1 MFTSILQLLR
11 TAKWPEDTSQ
21 RASVSTTNSVQSGYF
36 NFGPRSS
43 RPNTFTQA
51 TSAMQDFVRQLN
63 SLLLKAL
70 PDATWNAVCVGRN
83 TESAMHRD
91 SGNKPGT
98 MNHTFCVGSFSGG
111 GLWLESE
118 LGDEEASMPS
128 GASLKGVVIDTYC
141 SPKSFLC
148 SLWHKTLPYKGE
160 RWVVTAY
167 TLSGASPEMLRPL
180 GFPCDAAAAPAPVQP
195 APAKLGTASLELNS
209 SGPSSKGSVTPA
221 AAPPPKRLKCAPP
234 PSTPLGPPS
243 KPVFLEICSGSA
255 MLSYVAK
262 EAGYHAVPIDWRHN
276 RQRSCVH
283 ALQLDLRLPS
293 SWSFLERTCLAC
305 AVAWVHMAPP
315 CGTASRAREC
325 GPGPKPL
332 RSMQHVR
339 GLPGLSSVDQ
349 ARVESANAIYDHMA
363 AFCKFLALRLPQV
376 PFSVENPLHSYLW
389 QLPVWS
395 DLAAKHSVVT
405 FDSCRHG
412 SQRKKATALLTN
424 SESLHSLSGPCP
436 GCSKHLLWGRQGKS
450 FATAEETGY
459 PKLLCEKIVSCVDKS
474 ATCRGMAPTPL
485 APSLLSASK
494 AGAQVQPRGRRFP
507 PIISEFAYTMSVSSA
522 TAPPLDSK
530 NCLPRPWQ
538 SVPAGSKLV
547 RESVER
553 GGSRLPE
560 GSKFYVFGVY
570 RSMQA
575 FFSEA
580 KLVVHPFD
588 SARSLPDGLLRVLFD
603 TLTKSLVDTMK
614 HRLAKLQHWRSL
626 AQQLEPAETKLR
638 SSMDPCVR
646 RVLGQKRVEL
656 MRRIA
661 SEIEWPDMSLFD
673 DLAAGFKLTGYLERT
688 GVFASDL
695 KPAAMDHDE
704 FWASAALRREALLE
718 KVRCQKDQDFAEEL
732 WNMTMEE
739 SDQSGK
745 CWLDGPLDV
754 DSLDDIFPQ
763 GWNACRRFAVW
774 QGKWRAIDDFS
785 EAAVNA
791 CFGAFEK
798 VTLKALDEVCWLCMH
813 VCRAAIA
820 SGAIVLEL
828 SSGEK
833 LRGRLHQAWHD
844 ASRIRPLCKTYDLR
858 AAYKQLPLHPEE
870 RPKAVIVLK
879 PPGDH
884 QVKAFVCNTLPFGA
898 SASVLQFNRVALFL
912 QRVLWELR
920 VAVACYYDDYP
931 AMAPAFLAGG
941 TDNAV
946 HALMDLLGFPLS
958 EKEKPFATASETLG
972 VMLDTSDA
980 GMERILVANKP
991 ERASMLADSL
1001 GRILES
1007 GQVDTRLLPSLLGR
1021 LRFADAQL
1029 LGRTGRLA
1037 LSDLRFFGDRTGVF
1051 DLTES
1056 QINALTILRARLI
1069 ASRPRAIATC
1079 PASHPVLVFTD
1090 GACDPCGDSF
1100 ETGVGGVLSV
1110 PSTGEVRTFGCKV
1123 PDKLVR
1129 SWADCRK
1136 HIIGQVELFAVV
1148 LARTC
1153 WSRYINGRRCI
1164 FFVDH
1169 AGVLNACINSNS
1181 IDSSWR
1187 SLLLHLEA
1195 ADEED
1200 PCLPWFHRV
1209 ASKSNIADPPSRG
1222 NWDEINFLGSYV
1234 RDDPTC
1240 FISGEPLIAT

>member
-1 MFTSILQLLR
+1 MAAFS
-11 TAKWPEDTSQ
+11 
-21 RASVSTTNSVQSGYF
+21 
-36 NFGPRSS
+36 
-43 RPNTFTQA
+43 
-51 TSAMQDFVRQLN
+51 
-63 SLLLKAL
+63 
-70 PDATWNAVCVGRN
+70 
-83 TESAMHRD
+83 ESAPVFKTR
-91 SGNKPGT
+91 
-98 MNHTFCVGSFSGG
+98 CAQVG
-111 GLWLESE
+111 L
-118 LGDEEASMPS
+118 D
-128 GASLKGVVIDTYC
+128 D
-141 SPKSFLC
+141 
-148 SLWHKTLPYKGE
+148 
-160 RWVVTAY
+160 
-167 TLSGASPEMLRPL
+167 
-180 GFPCDAAAAPAPVQP
+180 DAV
-195 APAKLGTASLELNS
+195 ASLEKVGVNS
-209 SGPSSKGSVTPA
+209 LAKVAFMTSYTPGSGEDKDLIAAFESALGSPPSVGQKSSFRRLFHEAYAVTTSEMKLLVERTDESVPRKLSV
-221 AAPPPKRLKCAPP
+221 PERSERFELVSKRLVGLSIRNRLEPADSLVDAFVSQYEQDKLQFVPWEKLVSKEQEA
-234 PSTPLGPPS
+234 STGAKREPFFSLDSTGKLRSETKVEVRADTSTELLLQLALQRRGVALGPPS

-262 EAGYHAVPIDWRHN
+262 EAGYHAVPIDWHHN

-389 QLPVWS
+389 QLPAWS
-395 DLAAKHSVVT
+395 DLVAKHSVVT

-424 SESLHSLSGPCP
+424 SE
-436 GCSKHLLWGRQGKS
+436 QGQS

-459 PKLLCEKIVSCVDKS
+459 PKLLCE
-474 ATCRGMAPTPL
+474 
-485 APSLLSASK
+485 
-494 AGAQVQPRGRRFP
+494 
-507 PIISEFAYTMSVSSA
+507 
-522 TAPPLDSK
+522 
-530 NCLPRPWQ
+530 
-538 SVPAGSKLV
+538 
-547 RESVER
+547 
-553 GGSRLPE
+553 
-560 GSKFYVFGVY
+560 
-570 RSMQA
+570 
-575 FFSEA
+575 
-580 KLVVHPFD
+580 
-588 SARSLPDGLLRVLFD
+588 RSLPDGLLRVLFD
-603 TLTKSLVDTMK
+603 TLTKSPVDTMK

-656 MRRIA
+656 MRRIV

-673 DLAAGFKLTGYLERT
+673 VLAAGFKLTGYLERT

-704 FWASAALRREALLE
+704 FWASAALRRGALLE
-718 KVRCQKDQDFAEEL
+718 KVRCQKDQDL
-732 WNMTMEE
+732 
-739 SDQSGK
+739 
-745 CWLDGPLDV
+745 
-754 DSLDDIFPQ
+754 
-763 GWNACRRFAVW
+763 
-774 QGKWRAIDDFS
+774 
-785 EAAVNA
+785 
-791 CFGAFEK
+791 
-798 VTLKALDEVCWLCMH
+798 
-813 VCRAAIA
+813 
-820 SGAIVLEL
+820 
-828 SSGEK
+828 
-833 LRGRLHQAWHD
+833 
-844 ASRIRPLCKTYDLR
+844 
-858 AAYKQLPLHPEE
+858 
-870 RPKAVIVLK
+870 
-879 PPGDH
+879 
-884 QVKAFVCNTLPFGA
+884 
-898 SASVLQFNRVALFL
+898 
-912 QRVLWELR
+912 
-920 VAVACYYDDYP
+920 
-931 AMAPAFLAGG
+931 
-941 TDNAV
+941 
-946 HALMDLLGFPLS
+946 
-958 EKEKPFATASETLG
+958 ASETLG

-1007 GQVDTRLLPSLLGR
+1007 GQVDTRLLPSLLGK

-1100 ETGVGGVLSV
+1100 ETGVGGVLFV

-1129 SWADCRK
+1129 SWAEGRK

-1195 ADEED
+1195 ADEEEELRSVD
-1200 PCLPWFHRV
+1200 TQNDTMLTDQWLNLTKTVRAGQLTATTNMTNSQGNYVEFRLTIGLAIAWQSILPGPTAVWPVRFDVSAGTAEFMDARV
-1209 ASKSNIADPPSRG
+1209 GWPVTD
-1222 NWDEINFLGSYV
+1222 L
-1234 RDDPTC
+1234 
-1240 FISGEPLIAT
+1240 EPLPEGCR